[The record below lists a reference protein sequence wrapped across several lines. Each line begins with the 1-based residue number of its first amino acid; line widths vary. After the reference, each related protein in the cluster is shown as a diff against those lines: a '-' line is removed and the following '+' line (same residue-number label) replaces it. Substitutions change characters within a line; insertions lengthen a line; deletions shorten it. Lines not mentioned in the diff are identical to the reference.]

1 MTVLEENI
9 YITSNGD
16 EWLESELLSEAEA
29 MNITLEALIGA
40 NDLTLKEEAEEETEE
55 AQAIETYVNAK
66 GEEWSIDELTSTAE
80 DYNVSLDNLLVANDL
95 TLKGGKKEEEVEE
108 VEEVDVDEFLVDDP
122 EGKLETDFAQ
132 LDKEAEEMPYQIPGF
147 YDGLDDKF
155 EETLSE
161 RFSKYGFTF
170 EATGMGDYITVRT
183 TSSDPSKIKEKEFSV
198 GSFGS
203 VDTEGL
209 NEMKSWIQENKKD
222 GVIEYLGDT
231 DLDIKEVLRKP

>member
-16 EWLESELLSEAEA
+16 EWIESELLIEAEA

-95 TLKGGKKEEEVEE
+95 TLKGGKKEEEV
-108 VEEVDVDEFLVDDP
+108 
-122 EGKLETDFAQ
+122 
-132 LDKEAEEMPYQIPGF
+132 
-147 YDGLDDKF
+147 
-155 EETLSE
+155 
-161 RFSKYGFTF
+161 
-170 EATGMGDYITVRT
+170 
-183 TSSDPSKIKEKEFSV
+183 
-198 GSFGS
+198 
-203 VDTEGL
+203 
-209 NEMKSWIQENKKD
+209 
-222 GVIEYLGDT
+222 
-231 DLDIKEVLRKP
+231 